1 MAQYLLI
8 RQYFWPWIVSARS
21 SIKVSLLVQHG
32 WVSRCPTEQQS
43 PVLLLNVRF
52 PCSHDPSAMD
62 AAALRSVHFKG
73 WSPAQ
78 CDLSPNT
85 FNVLLE
91 VHLPSFCPS
100 LPACWSFSR
109 LICNKDNKFK
119 TEEDRWIF
127 LSLLPNLAFSL
138 FYSTLKFNK
147 KRARKKSHL
156 PLQIIMCEW
165 CGDHIPAWLSEGMEK
180 PQASLP
186 VWLYVFPVNYSWWL
200 WDC

>member
-8 RQYFWPWIVSARS
+8 RQYFQPWIVSARS
-21 SIKVSLLVQHG
+21 SRKVSLLVQHG
-32 WVSRCPTEQQS
+32 WVGRCPTEQQS

-62 AAALRSVHFKG
+62 AAALRSVHFKD

-78 CDLSPNT
+78 CDLSPNI

-100 LPACWSFSR
+100 LTACRSFSR

-119 TEEDRWIF
+119 TEEERWIF

-138 FYSTLKFNK
+138 FYSTLKFNE
-147 KRARKKSHL
+147 KRARKNHTFLFRLSCVSDVETTYPPDCQKGWRSHR
-156 PLQIIMCEW
+156 PVC
-165 CGDHIPAWLSEGMEK
+165 LSG
-180 PQASLP
+180 
-186 VWLYVFPVNYSWWL
+186 YVFPVNYSWWL

>member
-1 MAQYLLI
+1 MQVKYILESISRSFIVKVFSSTFKTMHMNMAQYLLI
-8 RQYFWPWIVSARS
+8 RQYFRPWIVSAWS
-21 SIKVSLLVQHG
+21 SRKVSLLVQHG
-32 WVSRCPTEQQS
+32 WVGRCPTEQQS

-52 PCSHDPSAMD
+52 PCSRDPSAMD

-100 LPACWSFSR
+100 LPACRSFSR

-119 TEEDRWIF
+119 TEEERWIF
-127 LSLLPNLAFSL
+127 FITSSQPGL
-138 FYSTLKFNK
+138 
-147 KRARKKSHL
+147 
-156 PLQIIMCEW
+156 
-165 CGDHIPAWLSEGMEK
+165 
-180 PQASLP
+180 
-186 VWLYVFPVNYSWWL
+186 
-200 WDC
+200 